1 MENTQK
7 IAETLKQMPNIQFA
21 YAFGSR
27 IKGKPRFGSDLDI
40 ALYFDKEPELLEI
53 GMIVN
58 ELEKVSGCQV
68 DLVKL
73 NGLHKKNPK
82 LAHNVIDE
90 GILLFSRNE
99 KELIGFKKSA
109 ILWYLDFKP
118 VIDLFERKL
127 KERIAN
133 RKFGKVEG

>member
-27 IKGKPRFGSDLDI
+27 VKGTPHFGSDLDI
-40 ALYFDKEPELLEI
+40 ALYFDKEPDLLEI
-53 GMIVN
+53 GMMVN
-58 ELEKVSGCQV
+58 ELEEASGLQV

-82 LAHNVIDE
+82 LAHRVIDE
-90 GILLFSRNE
+90 GILLFSRDDKALVE
-99 KELIGFKKSA
+99 FKKSA

-127 KERIAN
+127 AERISN
-133 RKFGKVEG
+133 KKFGKVER